1 MSNIDAVLKE
11 INKKFK
17 AELVFQGRA
26 EYDVKETEKIQFTSC
41 RLNYM
46 LYGGLPRG
54 KLIEF
59 SGEENSGK
67 TTTALDAVGN
77 AQQQFIKEYK
87 EQLAELE
94 EIPKRNK
101 AEEEAYRK
109 LKARGALKALFVD
122 CENTLDEEWAEKLGV
137 DVDSLYVVKPTN
149 QTAEQIFDIIESLV
163 ETEEFGI
170 VVIDSFAVMLSQD
183 EYNESAEKRTY
194 GGISKPL
201 TKFTKKMIQLCSR
214 LNVTLIGINQL
225 RDKINSPYGGK
236 DTPGGRAWKHNAVLR
251 LFFSKG
257 TYFDENLKDLTRN
270 TEEPAG
276 NYVMINIAKTKV
288 CKPDRRVG
296 CYTLNYTFGI
306 DWINDLVEMG
316 LKLGYIDQAGAWFR
330 FIDEDG
336 VIMCDENGDDIK
348 LQGKASVTAFLEDEA
363 NADILQDF
371 DQLINSKISSNV
383 R

>member
-1 MSNIDAVLKE
+1 
-11 INKKFK
+11 
-17 AELVFQGRA
+17 
-26 EYDVKETEKIQFTSC
+26 
-41 RLNYM
+41 M

-183 EYNESAEKRTY
+183 EYDESAEKRTY

-201 TKFTKKMIQLCSR
+201 TKFTKK
-214 LNVTLIGINQL
+214 N
-225 RDKINSPYGGK
+225 
-236 DTPGGRAWKHNAVLR
+236 DTA
-251 LFFSKG
+251 
-257 TYFDENLKDLTRN
+257 
-270 TEEPAG
+270 
-276 NYVMINIAKTKV
+276 
-288 CKPDRRVG
+288 
-296 CYTLNYTFGI
+296 
-306 DWINDLVEMG
+306 
-316 LKLGYIDQAGAWFR
+316 
-330 FIDEDG
+330 
-336 VIMCDENGDDIK
+336 
-348 LQGKASVTAFLEDEA
+348 LQ
-363 NADILQDF
+363 
-371 DQLINSKISSNV
+371 
-383 R
+383 